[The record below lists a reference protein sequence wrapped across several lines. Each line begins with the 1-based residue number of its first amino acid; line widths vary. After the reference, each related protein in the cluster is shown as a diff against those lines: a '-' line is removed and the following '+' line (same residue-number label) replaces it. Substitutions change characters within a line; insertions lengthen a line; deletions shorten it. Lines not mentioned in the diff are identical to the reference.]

1 MNKFNY
7 TTGSGPLKRFDRP
20 ESIDGLVFNNRFPV
34 KFL

>member
-7 TTGSGPLKRFDRP
+7 ATGSGPLKRFDRP
-20 ESIDGLVFNNRFPV
+20 ESIGRWVFDNHLPV

>member
-7 TTGSGPLKRFDRP
+7 TTGSGPLKRFVRP
-20 ESIDGLVFNNRFPV
+20 ESIARLIFDSHLPV

>member
-20 ESIDGLVFNNRFPV
+20 ESIDQLAFDSRLPV